1 MPYVHIH
8 IDFDEFEDE
17 DLIEHLESRG
27 YTCTKDSVTGMEGL
41 GRIEHLAVCGQTEA
55 ARAEALALVSA
66 EIGRP
71 I

>member
-17 DLIEHLESRG
+17 DL
-27 YTCTKDSVTGMEGL
+27 
-41 GRIEHLAVCGQTEA
+41 IEHLAVCGQTEA